1 MQRAPAVIRKAVLDL
16 RCGPDDDPDVST
28 PSTPRPTRRHALV
41 VLGLAWPAG
50 VACTA
55 TTDDDSAEPTPRGPG
70 PLPSGPTEAGPVSLF
85 PPGRF
90 AIVEGQSFAVGHDPQ
105 GMWAVS
111 LACTHLACDIGY
123 DGNVSWDGI
132 ECPCHGSRF
141 DRDGRVVR
149 GPAVRAL
156 RNLFVSVEDGV
167 VIVDTSMAVDLG
179 TRIAAG

>member
-1 MQRAPAVIRKAVLDL
+1 MLDL
-16 RCGPDDDPDVST
+16 LGVADDDPTVSVP
-28 PSTPRPTRRHALV
+28 PSPRPTRRRALV

-50 VACTA
+50 VACT
-55 TTDDDSAEPTPRGPG
+55 TTGDDDSAEPTPTGPG
-70 PLPSGPTEAGPVSLF
+70 PLPRGPTEAGPVSLF

-123 DGNVSWDGI
+123 DGNVGWEGI

-149 GPAVRAL
+149 GPAVRPL
-156 RNLFVSVEDGV
+156 RNLLVSVEEGL